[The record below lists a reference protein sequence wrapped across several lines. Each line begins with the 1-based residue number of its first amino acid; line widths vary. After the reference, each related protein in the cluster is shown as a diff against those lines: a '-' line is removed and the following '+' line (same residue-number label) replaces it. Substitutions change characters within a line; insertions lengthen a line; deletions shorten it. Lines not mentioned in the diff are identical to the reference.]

1 MEAWLDQHPGSL
13 SRRWICRGGSG
24 DWAPGLGSRI
34 GPGDWALG
42 QVDEGDGMASIDGK
56 VIIVTGAARGL
67 GRTYAE
73 RLGAAGAKIVAGDV
87 RDCGETVQA
96 VRAAGGEAIGIEL
109 DVARTPSCD
118 AMAAQAIDAFGCV
131 DGIINNAALYGGLA
145 SAKADA
151 LEEAE
156 WQRVMDINVSG
167 VWRCCKAVIPHM
179 RENGGGSIVNVASL
193 AAVYGLPNALHYS
206 TSKAAVIGMTR
217 SLARE
222 LGRSWIRVNAIAPSA
237 VMTEGTSEFFGERLD
252 KAKQI
257 IASGQSL
264 QRNLETDDLVG
275 TVRFLLS
282 DDSKFVTG
290 QTLMVDGGTV
300 FL

>member
-1 MEAWLDQHPGSL
+1 
-13 SRRWICRGGSG
+13 
-24 DWAPGLGSRI
+24 
-34 GPGDWALG
+34 
-42 QVDEGDGMASIDGK
+42 MAAVAGK
-56 VIIVTGAARGL
+56 VIVVTGAARGL
-67 GRTYAE
+67 GRAYASA
-73 RLGAAGAKIVAGDV
+73 LAADGAKIIAGDV
-87 RDCGETVQA
+87 RDSADTVSDIQS
-96 VRAAGGEAIGIEL
+96 AGGEAKAITL
-109 DVARTPSCD
+109 DVSDTASCT
-118 AMAAQAIDAFGCV
+118 AMAVAAIEAYGRI

-145 SAKADA
+145 SGKADA
-151 LEEAE
+151 LDEQE
-156 WQRVMDINVSG
+156 WQRVMDVNVSG

-179 RENGGGSIVNVASL
+179 REGGGGSIINIASL
-193 AAVYGLPNALHYS
+193 AAVYGMPNALHYA

-237 VMTEGTSEFFGERLD
+237 VMTEGTEEFFGERLE

-257 IASGQSL
+257 IAGGQSL

-275 TVRFLLS
+275 TVRYLLS